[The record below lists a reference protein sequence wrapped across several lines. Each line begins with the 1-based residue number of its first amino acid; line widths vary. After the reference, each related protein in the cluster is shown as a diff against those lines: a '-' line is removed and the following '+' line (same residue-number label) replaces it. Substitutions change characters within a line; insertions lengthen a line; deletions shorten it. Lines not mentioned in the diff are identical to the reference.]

1 MRLIELSNRL
11 RFNLGG
17 IAFGDQGIFV
27 RRDVL
32 HAGGGMP
39 AIRLMED
46 VELSL
51 RLADSPYRLQVGHSL
66 KVSTRR
72 WEKKKF
78 TGYTLQVLLLVSAYL
93 VLRRLGYSLQH
104 LSNTMYRIYYRTK

>member
-1 MRLIELSNRL
+1 
-11 RFNLGG
+11 
-17 IAFGDQGIFV
+17 
-27 RRDVL
+27 
-32 HAGGGMP
+32 MP